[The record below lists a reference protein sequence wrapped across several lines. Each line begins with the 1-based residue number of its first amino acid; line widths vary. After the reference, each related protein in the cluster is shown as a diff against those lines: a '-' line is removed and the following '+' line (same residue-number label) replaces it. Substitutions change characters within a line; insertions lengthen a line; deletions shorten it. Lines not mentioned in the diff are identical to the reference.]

1 MAGLVARVWAEDIV
15 QLQNTSAA
23 HNRTATK
30 NRTAIVKALSSS
42 TKKRKDAWCKRHGV
56 DMSMLAWMTD
66 NGGDLESTYE
76 MYSFGLPK
84 RRYWSTT
91 IARHVL
97 RSEFKKTD
105 EDDSYGLLRELSA
118 EFNRLCGG
126 TEDDVIVELHVVD
139 LKEGQNGK
147 VRGGKGLRIV
157 PVTLP
162 ESNIEMN
169 ISVIIQPAA

>member
-15 QLQNTSAA
+15 QLQNTSGA
-23 HNRTATK
+23 HNKTATK
-30 NRTAIVKALSSS
+30 NRRNIVKALSSS

-56 DMSMLAWMTD
+56 EVSMLAWMTD
-66 NGGDLESTYE
+66 GGGDLESTFE

-97 RSEFKKTD
+97 RGEFRKTH
-105 EDDSYGLLRELSA
+105 EDDGYGLLREVSA

-126 TEDDVIVELHVVD
+126 SRARAFGLTGDPFAEDPLC
-139 LKEGQNGK
+139 
-147 VRGGKGLRIV
+147 
-157 PVTLP
+157 
-162 ESNIEMN
+162 SY
-169 ISVIIQPAA
+169 QPKP